1 MTNNVFATDSD
12 GGSTASNTVARESQ
26 RERIPSRIKSFSRR
40 GGRFVRQYEDLLAE
54 HGSEFVIDIP
64 AGDTPTT
71 IAVDAVV
78 DLTKEFGREAPLV
91 VEIGPGSGE
100 QLVSYAK
107 AHPEQN
113 ILAIEAW
120 HPGVARCVANA
131 VRGGANNVRLVEGD
145 CAQILPILFGL
156 ASAGVE
162 DPAQILDL
170 GPELDLTN
178 PNSSNP
184 RASMMWTFFPDPWRK
199 ARHRKRR
206 LVSASFTGIAAGV
219 LAPGGLWRMAT
230 DWEDYAWQ
238 MRDEVEASPYF
249 DNAHAGERPDAND
262 PDGKRGGFAP
272 RWDGRLMTRFEERG
286 LEAGRSVHD
295 VTAVRR
301 ELSAGGKH

>member
-1 MTNNVFATDSD
+1 MTSNVFPVESD
-12 GGSTASNTVARESQ
+12 GISADSGVVEKETE
-26 RERIPSRIKSFSRR
+26 RERIPSRVKSFSRR

-54 HGSEFVIDIP
+54 RGSEFVIDIP
-64 AGDTPTT
+64 EGDTPTT
-71 IAVDAVV
+71 IAVDVVV

-107 AHPEQN
+107 AHPEHN

-131 VRGGANNVRLVEGD
+131 VRSGVSNVRLVEGD

-162 DPAQILDL
+162 DPARILEL
-170 GPELDLTN
+170 GSQRDPSN
-178 PNSSNP
+178 PNSANP
-184 RASMMWTFFPDPWRK
+184 RAAMMWTFFPDPWRK

-262 PDGKRGGFAP
+262 PDGARGGFAP

-301 ELSAGGKH
+301 ELGSGEAY

>member
-1 MTNNVFATDSD
+1 MTNNVFAAEPD
-12 GGSTASNTVARESQ
+12 GGSTAADAVAQEPQ

-64 AGDTPTT
+64 SGDTPTT
-71 IAVDAVV
+71 IAADAVV
-78 DLTKEFGREAPLV
+78 DLTKEFGRDAPLV
-91 VEIGPGSGE
+91 IEIGPGSGE

-107 AHPEQN
+107 EHPEQN

-131 VRGGANNVRLVEGD
+131 VRGGVSNVQLIEGD
-145 CAQILPILFGL
+145 CAQILPIVFGL
-156 ASAGVE
+156 ASAGIE
-162 DPAQILDL
+162 DPASILEL
-170 GPELDLTN
+170 GPQLDPNN
-178 PNSSNP
+178 PNSANP
-184 RASMMWTFFPDPWRK
+184 RAVMMWTFFPDPWRK

-230 DWEDYAWQ
+230 DWDDYAWQ

-249 DNAHAGERPDAND
+249 DNLHAGERPDVND
-262 PDGKRGGFAP
+262 PDGERGGFAP
-272 RWDGRLMTRFEERG
+272 RWEGRLMTRFEERG

-301 ELSAGGKH
+301 ELGSDREN

>member
-54 HGSEFVIDIP
+54 HGPEFVIDIP

-131 VRGGANNVRLVEGD
+131 VRGGVNNVRLVEGD
-145 CAQILPILFGL
+145 CAQILPVLFGL
-156 ASAGVE
+156 LSAGEE
-162 DPAQILDL
+162 DPARILEL
-170 GPELDLTN
+170 GARHDPNN
-178 PNSSNP
+178 PNSANP
-184 RASMMWTFFPDPWRK
+184 RAAMMWTFFPDPWRK

-206 LVSASFTGIAAGV
+206 LVSAPFAGIAAGV
-219 LAPGGLWRMAT
+219 LAPGGLWRMST
-230 DWEDYAWQ
+230 DWDDYAWQ
-238 MRDEVEASPYF
+238 MRDEIEASPYF
-249 DNAHAGERPDAND
+249 DNVHAAEQPDVND
-262 PDGKRGGFAP
+262 PDGERGGFAP
-272 RWDGRLMTRFEERG
+272 RWAGRLMTRFEERG

-301 ELSAGGKH
+301 G